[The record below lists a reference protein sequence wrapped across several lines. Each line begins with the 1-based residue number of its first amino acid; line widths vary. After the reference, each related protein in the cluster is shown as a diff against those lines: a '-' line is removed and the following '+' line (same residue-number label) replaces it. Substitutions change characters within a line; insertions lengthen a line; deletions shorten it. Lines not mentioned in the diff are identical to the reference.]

1 MHNENK
7 LIWVTTLL
15 RHVKN
20 AVAYNYIWLSKFYF
34 YIKNRID
41 DLLCGFVLESSEML
55 KLLQKAK
62 LFAHFIPE

>member
-15 RHVKN
+15 RRVKS
-20 AVAYNYIWLSKFYF
+20 AVAYNYSWLSEFY
-34 YIKNRID
+34 RIN

-55 KLLQKAK
+55 NEIL
-62 LFAHFIPE
+62 